1 MLVLMNVQIVKYY
14 HFAIFRGMHK
24 YVPLKDQSLF
34 TILWFIIWQ
43 GESTKVFNDEEEGRG
58 NRNHHQ
64 NNNSNNNDNRRRDQ
78 GERDHTP
85 DIIMHGKGG
94 NSSLVSSGVYTTDVL
109 KSETRMWESYF
120 LLCFIVFYCF
130 IAYWFET
137 PFA

>member
-109 KSETRMWESYF
+109 KSETRM
-120 LLCFIVFYCF
+120 
-130 IAYWFET
+130 
-137 PFA
+137 